1 MLGMKWPF
9 MRSIRTRGRRE
20 PGWLAVS
27 LRPGEL
33 SFVHGQYAPGGAA
46 GVDVYGTQV
55 FEGEFEGAQQA
66 VREHDLGRY
75 QCSTLLSP
83 GEYQLLLVEAP
94 NVPQA
99 ELKTAIRWRIK
110 DLLDYQVN
118 DATVDVLAVPPNPT
132 GSERAQSM
140 YAVAARNDLVQA
152 CIGRFHSARIPL
164 TVIDIPEMS
173 QRNIAALFERDERG
187 LAMLY
192 IGHNEGLLTINF
204 RRELVLARRIDVGM
218 EDMTSASGA
227 AREEQFQRVL
237 LELQRTFDHFDRQ
250 FAYVPVAKLMLA
262 PDPDETGL
270 LEFLAGN
277 LDLPVE
283 RVRLSA
289 AIDFGARAE
298 LEPQEE
304 WRFFHL
310 IGAALRHESKAL

>member
-1 MLGMKWPF
+1 MLGLKWPF
-9 MRSIRTRGRRE
+9 KSRTRE

-33 SFVHGQYAPGGAA
+33 SFVHGQFAPGGAA
-46 GVDVYGTQV
+46 TVDVCGTQV

-66 VREHDLGRY
+66 AREHDLGRY
-75 QCSTLLSP
+75 QCSTLLMP
-83 GEYQLLLVEAP
+83 GEYQVLLVEAP

-110 DLLDYQVN
+110 DLLDYHVN
-118 DATVDVLAVPPNPT
+118 DATVDVLAVPANPA

-140 YAVAARNDLVQA
+140 YAVTARNDLIQA
-152 CIGRFHSARIPL
+152 CIGRFESARIPL
-164 TVIDIPEMS
+164 SVIDIPETS
-173 QRNIAALFERDERG
+173 QRNVAALFERDDRG

-192 IGHNEGLLTINF
+192 IGQTEGLLTINF
-204 RRELVLARRIDVGM
+204 RQELMLARRIDVGM
-218 EDMTSASGA
+218 QQIVPASGA
-227 AREEQFQRVL
+227 ARDEQFQRVL

-250 FAYVPVAKLMLA
+250 YAYVPVAKLMLA
-262 PDPDETGL
+262 PDPEETGL
-270 LEFLAGN
+270 AEFLASN
-277 LDLPVE
+277 LDMPVE
-283 RVRLSA
+283 RARLSE

-298 LEPQEE
+298 LGPQQE

>member
-9 MRSIRTRGRRE
+9 MRSKRE

-27 LRPGEL
+27 LQPGEL
-33 SFVHGQYAPGGAA
+33 SFVHGQYAPGGTAT
-46 GVDVYGTQV
+46 VDVCGTHV
-55 FEGEFEGAQQA
+55 FEGAFEGAQQA
-66 VREHDLGRY
+66 AREHDLGRY

-83 GEYQLLLVEAP
+83 GEYQVLLVEAP

-110 DLLDYQVN
+110 DLLDYHVN
-118 DATVDVLAVPPNPT
+118 DATVDVLAVPPNPA
-132 GSERAQSM
+132 GGERAQSM
-140 YAVAARNDLVQA
+140 YAITARNDLIQV
-152 CIGRFHSARIPL
+152 CIGRFESACIPL
-164 TVIDIPEMS
+164 TVIDIPETS
-173 QRNIAALFERDERG
+173 QRNVAALFERDDRG

-192 IGHNEGLLTINF
+192 MGSNEGLLTINF
-204 RRELVLARRIDVGM
+204 RRELMLARRIDVGM
-218 EDMTSASGA
+218 QDITSASGA

-262 PDPDETGL
+262 PDPEETGL
-270 LEFLAGN
+270 LEYLAGN
-277 LDLPVE
+277 LDMPVE
-283 RVRLSA
+283 WVRLSA

-304 WRFFHL
+304 WRLFHL
-310 IGAALRHESKAL
+310 IGAALRHESRAL